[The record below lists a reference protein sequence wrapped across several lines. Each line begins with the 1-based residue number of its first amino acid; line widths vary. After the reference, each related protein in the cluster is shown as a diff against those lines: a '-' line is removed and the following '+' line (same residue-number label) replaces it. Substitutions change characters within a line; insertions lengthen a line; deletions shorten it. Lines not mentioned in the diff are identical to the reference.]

1 VAHELR
7 TPLADLAFTL
17 DELADA
23 GDDEARNAAH
33 QEAVA
38 ALKRTTS
45 LFDAMLR
52 LAEIEAGTA
61 RERFAMFDLTA
72 LAADMA
78 EAYRPEIEASG
89 RKLELSLARNCGAV
103 GDADL
108 VTQAL

>member
-1 VAHELR
+1 RLSADVAHELR

-78 EAYRPEIEASG
+78 EAYRP
-89 RKLELSLARNCGAV
+89 
-103 GDADL
+103 
-108 VTQAL
+108 